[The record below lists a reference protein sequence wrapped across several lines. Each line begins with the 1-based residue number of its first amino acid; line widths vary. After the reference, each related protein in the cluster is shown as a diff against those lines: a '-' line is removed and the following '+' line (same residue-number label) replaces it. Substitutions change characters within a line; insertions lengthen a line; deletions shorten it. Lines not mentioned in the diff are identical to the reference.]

1 MLFSFLIERQK
12 TVKCFLPESTQITKP
27 LFMVLYRNCTPTC
40 QKAVLR
46 QNRKPQK
53 SSGSKII
60 SDCPKELFPYFL
72 VKGHLFAILKR
83 RVVKK
88 YDAILQCTS

>member
-1 MLFSFLIERQK
+1 
-12 TVKCFLPESTQITKP
+12 
-27 LFMVLYRNCTPTC
+27 MVLYRNFTPTS

-46 QNRKPQK
+46 QNRKLQK

-83 RVVKK
+83 RGIKK
-88 YDAILQCTS
+88 CDALLQYTS

>member
-1 MLFSFLIERQK
+1 
-12 TVKCFLPESTQITKP
+12 
-27 LFMVLYRNCTPTC
+27 MVLYRNFTPTS

-53 SSGSKII
+53 SSDSKII
-60 SDCPKELFPYFL
+60 SDCPKERFAKLSP
-72 VKGHLFAILKR
+72 KGHLFAILKR

-88 YDAILQCTS
+88 CDAILQYRS